1 MSTVSIPRRRDAE
14 ENRAGILAAA
24 VGVLASDPAA
34 SVDAIAREAGLSRRA
49 LYGHFEDR
57 DAIVAA
63 VIAAGAEKF
72 NGIAE
77 TVQDDDPRA
86 ALAHLAAALWAQA
99 RHVHAAA
106 ALALNEKLVAQTAE
120 AILPLRRRLIEIC
133 ERGAELGVL
142 RQDLPPHLTARLVEE
157 AARGVITHV
166 DSQEAD
172 ATRLATR
179 AALSA
184 AGLSW
189 REVDTLVREY
199 DATESADRA
208 ESASTTSTTETT
220 GTKVRA

>member
-1 MSTVSIPRRRDAE
+1 MSTVSTPRRRDAE
-14 ENRAGILAAA
+14 ENRAGILTAA

-34 SVDAIAREAGLSRRA
+34 SVDAIARAAGLSRRA

-63 VIAAGAEKF
+63 VIAAGAERF
-72 NGIAE
+72 NAIAE

-106 ALALNEKLVAQTAE
+106 ALALNERLVAQTAE
-120 AILPLRRRLIEIC
+120 AIQPLRQRLIEIC
-133 ERGAELGVL
+133 ERGADRGVL

-166 DSQEAD
+166 DSTEAD
-172 ATRLATR
+172 ATRLAMR

-189 REVDTLVREY
+189 QETDALIREY
-199 DATESADRA
+199 DASESTDAAPCPADTA
-208 ESASTTSTTETT
+208 DTT